1 MAQWIECLL
10 ANQRV
15 AGSMPSQGTRL
26 GCGPAPQL
34 GRARDN
40 QSMDLS
46 HIAVNETYCTK
57 RPKAVT
63 LHTIKMTFHTHNNIN
78 FLLKIHTQEI

>member
-1 MAQWIECLL
+1 MAQWTERQPV
-10 ANQRV
+10 NPEV
-15 AGSMPSQGTRL
+15 ACSIPSQGTRL